1 MTTETEVQS
10 DTTDPTNDQPEGLTA
25 QQLKALRSAD
35 RLLLLHRDGE
45 GRIDAVRGREPETM
59 RYVIPVS
66 SVIDTFGGT
75 YVHDSATESVDL
87 WGGSPQA
94 TVVSLL
100 RKGDVLELLW
110 KPDAMTNDLLRHA
123 NLHGDRVEL
132 HVHRGK
138 RTLVFALV
146 SHVAA
151 DNTARMFYP
160 W

>member
-1 MTTETEVQS
+1 MTTETELQS
-10 DTTDPTNDQPEGLTA
+10 DTTDPTTAQPEGLTA
-25 QQLKALRSAD
+25 QHLKALRSAD
-35 RLLLLHRDGE
+35 RLLLCHAGGG
-45 GRIDAVRGREPETM
+45 GRIDAVREYGHET
-59 RYVIPVS
+59 VHCDIPVS
-66 SVIDTFGGT
+66 STINRMGE
-75 YVHDSATESVDL
+75 YVHDSAHESVHL
-87 WGGSPQA
+87 WGGSPEA
-94 TVVSLL
+94 TAISLL